1 MRWYEKCPQQ
11 SLHGYGYGYG
21 YGYGSKADISG

>member
-1 MRWYEKCPQQ
+1 MRWYETCPQQ

-21 YGYGSKADISG
+21 YGLKADISG